1 MTPHGGHPGSAT
13 PHPGV
18 YAKKTGAIAPDPGEV
33 ISDPGVVTS
42 DPGTTAQDSNTII
55 SDPGVTPGASPTKI
69 YRVQHPV
76 YFVSEVLR
84 DAKERYPQAQK
95 MLYIDLMVSRKLRHY
110 FQAHKIT
117 MVTSYPLGQILQNQ
131 EGTGRTVKWA
141 IELAE
146 FGLRFAPRHAIESQ
160 VLADFV
166 AEWTPVPDMEP
177 EEVTAAPPSDSDKP

>member
-1 MTPHGGHPGSAT
+1 MADHGTSTLGPEGVALAHMMT
-13 PHPGV
+13 
-18 YAKKTGAIAPDPGEV
+18 
-33 ISDPGVVTS
+33 ISDSVDDTLIPRVVH
-42 DPGTTAQDSNTII
+42 PRPEAA
-55 SDPGVTPGASPTKI
+55 PTPGATGPGISPGAPTTRLC
-69 YRVQHPV
+69 RVQRPV
-76 YFVSEVLR
+76 YFISEVLR

-95 MLYIDLMVSRKLRHY
+95 MLYIDLMASRKLRHY

-117 MVTSYPLGQILQNQ
+117 MVTSYPLGQILHNQ

-160 VLADFV
+160 ALADFV
-166 AEWTPVPDMEP
+166 AEWTPVPDIEP